1 MTESPFQKFDPV
13 GEEKKKKEFQ
23 TLFWVFSNK
32 MVDIKKLMDRRPL
45 MNPIFSSQMGLE
57 G

>member
-23 TLFWVFSNK
+23 RLFWVFSNK
-32 MVDIKKLMDRRPL
+32 MADIKKLMDRRPL